1 MRVQLAKKKEQP
13 SSRNTF
19 SLHCKCVKRCKKK
32 RKIVAGGPMSGAIGI
47 VMMVEAGAA
56 LELDELIESLPV
68 WPVMETSVTPL
79 TTFDGR
85 MVALRPRVELW
96 KTSLKKEASAIR

>member
-1 MRVQLAKKKEQP
+1 
-13 SSRNTF
+13 
-19 SLHCKCVKRCKKK
+19 
-32 RKIVAGGPMSGAIGI
+32 MSGAIGI
-47 VMMVEAGAA
+47 AMIVEAGSA

-85 MVALRPRVELW
+85 MVGLRPRVELL